1 MGLSQMA
8 MPKGSCLQAN
18 AMLLSP
24 QNCSNKSKSNQNV
37 LRRNLHTS
45 YITIPLQQIT
55 TKSGIC
61 ININIV
67 VFEY

>member
-45 YITIPLQQIT
+45 YITIPLQPNNY
-55 TKSGIC
+55 KVRHLHKHKFCGL
-61 ININIV
+61 
-67 VFEY
+67 